1 MPREILP
8 TGTDSPQSP
17 FDRVRQVRDDG
28 SEFWS
33 ARDLCQIVE
42 YETWRNFA
50 AAIDRAKI
58 ACENSGSAA
67 QDHFVGASKLIEL
80 GKGGRREVEDFNLS
94 RFAAYLVVMN
104 GDPRKPAIAAA
115 QSYFAIRTRQAEVVE
130 TRLADALDV
139 PKRQMEIMQLA
150 QGLIDPRHLEA
161 KARLVLARALGE
173 APELDPKTTPLYAQ
187 TYLEEK
193 GLTRDEIKS
202 MSSVFGK
209 RLKAMYQLERGEDPG
224 QYPLETKAGQV
235 RQVNAYTEADR
246 DLFDRVWTKYYGEAS

>member
-1 MPREILP
+1 L
-8 TGTDSPQSP
+8 
-17 FDRVRQVRDDG
+17 
-28 SEFWS
+28 
-33 ARDLCQIVE
+33 
-42 YETWRNFA
+42 A
-50 AAIDRAKI
+50 A
-58 ACENSGSAA
+58 
-67 QDHFVGASKLIEL
+67 
-80 GKGGRREVEDFNLS
+80 
-94 RFAAYLVVMN
+94 
-104 GDPRKPAIAAA
+104 
-115 QSYFAIRTRQAEVVE
+115 
-130 TRLADALDV
+130 ALDV